1 MANISSKNKG
11 SIKDYL
17 FENTRMKVIYIID
30 SLSGYGAE
38 KSIVQIAQH
47 FEEVTPIFIHLK
59 KGDKLKPS
67 LELEGIKVYSQALES
82 ETSFKEAV
90 NSIIPIINK
99 EEPEIIHSTL
109 FRADM
114 VARKLKQVFPHIFLV
129 GSFVSNSYGVNRYRQ
144 LSPLSR
150 IKLFSTQLKD
160 RKTAG
165 KVDFFVCN
173 SNAIK
178 KSNIKALGIPGNKV
192 KVIYRGRCFEDY
204 LPTAESV
211 SLLKKELNPE
221 DHIVFLNVSR
231 LHKGKGQLDLLKAF
245 KVLNAQNPK
254 LILLIAGEGS
264 FRGELENFIKSLGLE
279 KNVFLLGYR
288 EDVAKLLALADYFVF
303 PSYFEG
309 LPGALIEAI
318 ISKTPSIVSDIAEN
332 RECFVENGALFF
344 KSGNIKDLGDKM
356 KEALTIK
363 DWKER
368 TESSLENA
376 RKNFEIKKVSK
387 EYESFYKK
395 IVKG

>member
-1 MANISSKNKG
+1 
-11 SIKDYL
+11 
-17 FENTRMKVIYIID
+17 MKVLFLID
-30 SLSGYGAE
+30 SLEGYGAE
-38 KSIVQIAQH
+38 KSIVQIALH
-47 FEEVTPIFIHLK
+47 LKEVTPIFIHLY

-67 LELEGIKVYSQALES
+67 LELRGIKVYSLELDS
-82 ETSFKEAV
+82 EYSFKEAV

-99 EEPEIIHSTL
+99 EKPEIIHSTL
-109 FRADM
+109 FRADV
-114 VARKLKQVFPHIFLV
+114 VARKLKKVFPYIFLV
-129 GSFVSNSYGVNRYRQ
+129 GSFVSNSYGVNRYKQ
-144 LSPLSR
+144 LSPISR

-160 RKTAG
+160 RMTAG

-173 SNAIK
+173 SKAIK
-178 KSNIKALGIPGNKV
+178 KSNIRALGIPGNKV

-204 LPTAESV
+204 LPTTESV
-211 SLLKKELNPE
+211 SLLKKEFNLE
-221 DHIVFLNVSR
+221 EQLVFLNVSR
-231 LHKGKGQLDLLKAF
+231 LHKGKGQLDLLKAY
-245 KVLNAQNPK
+245 KVLNAQNPNTV
-254 LILLIAGEGS
+254 LLIAGEGS
-264 FRGELENFIKSLGLE
+264 FRGELEDLIKSLSLE

-344 KSGNIKDLGDKM
+344 QSGNIKDLGDKM
-356 KEALTIK
+356 KEALNIE
-363 DWKER
+363 DWEER
-368 TESSLENA
+368 TEGSLENA

-395 IVKG
+395 IVEDGGSKIK

>member
-1 MANISSKNKG
+1 
-11 SIKDYL
+11 
-17 FENTRMKVIYIID
+17 MKVLFLID
-30 SLSGYGAE
+30 SLKGYGAE
-38 KSIVQIAQH
+38 KSIVQIALH
-47 FEEVTPIFIHLK
+47 LEEVTPIFIHLY
-59 KGDKLKPS
+59 KGDKLKSS
-67 LELEGIKVYSQALES
+67 LEKKGIKVYSLELDA
-82 ETSFKEAV
+82 EYSFKDAV
-90 NSIIPIINK
+90 NSITPIIEGEK
-99 EEPEIIHSTL
+99 PEIIHSTL

-114 VARKLKQVFPHIFLV
+114 VARKLKNVFPHIVLV
-129 GSFVSNSYGVNRYRQ
+129 GSLVSNSYGINRYKQ
-144 LSPLSR
+144 LSPISR

-160 RKTAG
+160 RMTAG

-173 SNAIK
+173 SKAIK
-178 KSNIKALGIPGNKV
+178 KTNIRALGIPRNKV

-204 LPTAESV
+204 LPTTETV
-211 SLLKKELNPE
+211 SLLKKEFNLDE
-221 DHIVFLNVSR
+221 QLIFLNVSR

-245 KVLNAQNPK
+245 KVLNAQNPNTV
-254 LILLIAGEGS
+254 LLIAGEGS
-264 FRGELENFIKSLGLE
+264 FRGELEDLIKSLGLG

-344 KSGNIKDLGDKM
+344 QSGNIKDLGDKIE
-356 KEALTIK
+356 EALILG

-368 TESSLENA
+368 TENSLENA

-395 IVKG
+395 IIEVGGSKIK

>member
-1 MANISSKNKG
+1 
-11 SIKDYL
+11 
-17 FENTRMKVIYIID
+17 MKVLFLID
-30 SLSGYGAE
+30 SLEGYGAE
-38 KSIVQIAQH
+38 KSIVQIAMNL
-47 FEEVTPIFIHLK
+47 EEITPVFVHLYS
-59 KGDKLKPS
+59 GDKLKS
-67 LELEGIKVYSQALES
+67 ILVGRGIKVYSLELDS
-82 ETSFKEAV
+82 EYGFRKAV
-90 NSIIPIINK
+90 NSIIPIIEREK
-99 EEPEIIHSTL
+99 PEIIHSTL

-129 GSFVSNSYGVNRYRQ
+129 GSFVSNSYGINRYKL
-144 LSPLSR
+144 LSPISR

-160 RKTAG
+160 RMTAG

-173 SNAIK
+173 SKAIK
-178 KSNIKALGIPGNKV
+178 KSNIRALGIHRNKV
-192 KVIYRGRCFEDY
+192 KVIYRGRCFENY
-204 LPTAESV
+204 LPTTESL
-211 SLLKKELNPE
+211 SLLKKELNLE
-221 DHIVFLNVSR
+221 EQIVFLNVSR

-245 KVLNAQNPK
+245 KVLNTQYPNTV
-254 LILLIAGEGS
+254 LLIAGEGS
-264 FRGELENFIKSLGLE
+264 FREELEDLIKSLGLE

-332 RECFVENGALFF
+332 RECFMENGALFF
-344 KSGNIKDLGDKM
+344 KSGNIKELGDKM
-356 KEALTIK
+356 MEALIIR

-387 EYESFYKK
+387 EYESFYMK
-395 IVKG
+395 IVED

>member
-1 MANISSKNKG
+1 
-11 SIKDYL
+11 
-17 FENTRMKVIYIID
+17 MKVLFLID
-30 SLSGYGAE
+30 SLEGYGAE
-38 KSIVQIAQH
+38 KSIVQIALH
-47 FEEVTPIFIHLK
+47 LEEVTPIFIHLY
-59 KGDKLKPS
+59 KGDKLKSS
-67 LELEGIKVYSQALES
+67 LESRGIKVYSLELDS
-82 ETSFKEAV
+82 EYSSREAV

-99 EEPEIIHSTL
+99 EKPEIIHSTL

-129 GSFVSNSYGVNRYRQ
+129 GSFVSNSYGVNRYKQ
-144 LSPLSR
+144 LSPISR

-160 RKTAG
+160 RMTAG

-173 SNAIK
+173 SKAIK
-178 KSNIKALGIPGNKV
+178 KSNIRALGIPGNKV
-192 KVIYRGRCFEDY
+192 KVIYRGRCFQDY
-204 LPTAESV
+204 LPTTETV
-211 SLLKKELNPE
+211 SLLKKEFNLDE
-221 DHIVFLNVSR
+221 HIVFLNVSR

-245 KVLNAQNPK
+245 KVLNAQNPNTV
-254 LILLIAGEGS
+254 LLIAGEGS
-264 FRGELENFIKSLGLE
+264 FRGELEDLIKTLGLE
-279 KNVFLLGYR
+279 KNIFLLGYR

-344 KSGNIKDLGDKM
+344 QSGNIKELGDKM
-356 KEALTIK
+356 EEALFIR

-395 IVKG
+395 IVEDGEPKIK

>member
-1 MANISSKNKG
+1 
-11 SIKDYL
+11 
-17 FENTRMKVIYIID
+17 MKVIYIID

-67 LELEGIKVYSQALES
+67 LELEGIKVYSLALES

-99 EEPEIIHSTL
+99 EQPEIIHSTL

-114 VARKLKQVFPHIFLV
+114 VARKLKKVFPHIFLV
-129 GSFVSNSYGVNRYRQ
+129 GSFVSNSYGVNRYKQ
-144 LSPLSR
+144 LSPISR

-160 RKTAG
+160 RMTAA

-178 KSNIKALGIPGNKV
+178 KSNIRALGIPSHKV

-204 LPTAESV
+204 LPTTESV
-211 SLLKKELNPE
+211 SLLKKELNLDE
-221 DHIVFLNVSR
+221 HIVFLNVSR

-245 KVLNAQNPK
+245 KVLNALNPE

-264 FRGELENFIKSLGLE
+264 FRGELEDLINTLGLE

-288 EDVAKLLALADYFVF
+288 EDVAELLALADYFVF
-303 PSYFEG
+303 P
-309 LPGALIEAI
+309 LILKDCPA
-318 ISKTPSIVSDIAEN
+318 PS
-332 RECFVENGALFF
+332 
-344 KSGNIKDLGDKM
+344 
-356 KEALTIK
+356 
-363 DWKER
+363 
-368 TESSLENA
+368 
-376 RKNFEIKKVSK
+376 
-387 EYESFYKK
+387 
-395 IVKG
+395 